1 MTALLQVQGVVRRF
15 GGVTAVNQLDLTF
28 SDGELLSVIGPNGA
42 GKTTLFN
49 LITGH
54 DAPDAGRIVFNGRDI
69 AGMLPERIAALG
81 LARTFQHGRVF
92 ANLSVR
98 DNVLVGAH
106 TRLDVV
112 RRSPPIIGPAVELLL
127 ALVRPPGVA
136 RQQEA
141 LAAEARDILGLF
153 GERLLPRLDDPA
165 FSLSYANRR
174 RLEIARA
181 LALHP
186 RLLLLD
192 EPTAGMNE
200 TETAEMLG
208 IIRTLKQRGLS
219 IMLIEHKLDLVM
231 ALSDRVVVMDDGA
244 KIAEGPPDLVRNDP
258 AVVEAY
264 LGHSGVGEGSVGPAS
279 PSSSPSSL
287 GQRDL
292 PVKRPGPS
300 LSRDAGAP
308 YGRAL

>member
-1 MTALLQVQGVVRRF
+1 
-15 GGVTAVNQLDLTF
+15 
-28 SDGELLSVIGPNGA
+28 LLSVIGPNGA

-69 AGMLPERIAALG
+69 AGMPPERIAALG

-292 PVKRPGPS
+292 PVKCPGPS